1 MEILGAWS
9 IVFFTICIFS
19 YLFGDNP
26 FYKVAEHIFVGVS
39 AGYIAVYT
47 FWSTI
52 WPNLFGRLWPLLERE
67 DQFSGSPGSEDI
79 FTIIWYG
86 IYAVLSFFVG
96 FINDSIFPHGGVDAG
111 FEFNITYVI
120 PLILGIFM
128 ILRLVPS
135 LSWLAR
141 FSIAYIVGMISGLK
155 LYSFLNS
162 NILMQVKDLGIN
174 SNASSWAIFNQLLI
188 IIGVISGLIYFFFSM
203 EHKGVIGKVS
213 KVGIFYLMIKFGAS
227 FGFAVMGRISLL
239 IGRFE
244 ELIQYSSSEYY
255 NATPAILLIVI
266 ILLTGWFLMNQNNN
280 NEDEQK
286 TKTEL

>member
-1 MEILGAWS
+1 MEFLSMEILGAWS

-52 WPNLFGRLWPLLERE
+52 WPNLFGRLWPASQTSDSILMK
-67 DQFSGSPGSEDI
+67 
-79 FTIIWYG
+79 IWYA
-86 IYAVLSFFVG
+86 IYSIFSFIVG
-96 FINDSIFPHGGVDAG
+96 FVNESIFPKGGVDSG
-111 FEFNITYVI
+111 FELNITYVI

-174 SNASSWAIFNQLLI
+174 TEASSWIIFNQLLI
-188 IIGVISGLIYFFFSM
+188 IIGVVAGLIYFFFSM
-203 EHKGVIGKVS
+203 EHKGFIGKVS

-255 NATPAILLIVI
+255 NATPMILIVI
-266 ILLTGWFLMNQNNN
+266 IISLTAWFMINQNKNN
-280 NEDEQK
+280 LNEEK
-286 TKTEL
+286 IETEV